1 MSFVLYEPRGHV
13 VLITMNRPEKLNA
26 LNCEMIEEMAQVWA
40 RLDQDPDARVA
51 VLTGAG
57 RAFCVGLDMKEMVEG
72 KLSPTALVTMVPNR
86 FSPRTQSKPVV
97 AAVNGPALGA
107 GLDFVAMECDILV
120 AAESATFGM
129 PEVAVGMASL
139 GSPFAAANVPRSVA
153 MEMFLTG
160 DPIPARRAYEVG
172 FVNRVAPGD
181 QVLNVALEIAA
192 RVAQNAPNAVR
203 QSRKNL
209 WDACLASEASRIGE
223 TFAAHRADM
232 RQSAARGVETFAK
245 KQRPVW

>member
-1 MSFVLYEPRGHV
+1 
-13 VLITMNRPEKLNA
+13 
-26 LNCEMIEEMAQVWA
+26 MIEEMAQAWA
-40 RLDQDPDARVA
+40 RLDHDPQARVA

-57 RAFCVGLDMKEMVEG
+57 RAFCVGLDMKEMAEG
-72 KLSPTALVTMVPNR
+72 KMAPTILRSTVPNR

-97 AAVNGPALGA
+97 AAINGPALGA

-120 AAESATFGM
+120 AAEGATFGM

-139 GSPFAAANVPRSVA
+139 GSPFAAAHVPRAVA

-160 DPIPARRAYEVG
+160 EPITARRAYEVG
-172 FVNRVAPGD
+172 FVNRVVPEGQALPA
-181 QVLNVALEIAA
+181 ALEIAE
-192 RVAQNAPNAVR
+192 RIAQNAPNAVR

-209 WDACLASEASRIGE
+209 WDACLASEASRINE
-223 TFAAHRADM
+223 TFAAHRRDM
-232 RQSAARGVETFAK
+232 KESAAKGVEAFAR